1 MKICMSWVPCCEK
14 LPRSYQSVVVGYL
27 SGGTWHWV
35 AGGFYSE
42 SSKCFYLSG
51 DAAGFLDDHFEL
63 EDQPTH
69 WADPYGDLL
78 YE

>member
-1 MKICMSWVPCCEK
+1 MKIGMSWVSCLER
-14 LPRSYQSVVVGYL
+14 LPRSYQSVVVGYI

-42 SSKCFYLSG
+42 ASKCFYLSG

-69 WADPYGDLL
+69 WADPYGYLP